1 VQANMGLAQMRV
13 TVICEMSPPN
23 SAASLREDQ
32 CVEPSAGLHL
42 VVHANTRASTRS
54 VTL

>member
-1 VQANMGLAQMRV
+1 MRA
-13 TVICEMSPPN
+13 TVMCEMSPPN

-32 CVEPSAGLHL
+32 CVEPSAGLCL
-42 VVHANTRASTRS
+42 VVQASTRASIRS